1 MLMSDADGDGD
12 NTPGKYRGLMPPWQP
27 GKSGNPRGRPL
38 GSRNKFGEQFVAD
51 FYEDWQQH
59 GAAAIVKLREES
71 VRDYLRVAVAILPK
85 ELHVKT
91 ESIEDLSDNELMDIL
106 DTIRAL
112 TSENSRTSRKRD

>member
-1 MLMSDADGDGD
+1 MSAAQW
-12 NTPGKYRGLMPPWQP
+12 TATLFEFLAA
-27 GKSGNPRGRPL
+27 SGSMVL
-38 GSRNKFGEQFVAD
+38 TTGSRNKFGEQFVAD

-112 TSENSRTSRKRD
+112 TSEDRRTSRKRD